1 MRFRRFEIA
10 GDSML
15 PTLTPGDYVLGDR
28 DAVIRPSH
36 IVALEHPTRPGFW
49 LVKRV
54 LALEGVVD
62 LGAGTVNGEH
72 IEDEFRETSERGRFE
87 VPPGSMF
94 VTSDNRNAT
103 RADSRAFGAVATES
117 AYRVRFRYWPSA
129 RRF

>member
-15 PTLTPGDYVLGDR
+15 PTLTPGDYVLADR

-36 IVALEHPTRPGFW
+36 IVALQHPEQPGFW

-62 LGAGTVNGEH
+62 LDEGTVDGEPF
-72 IEDEFRETSERGRFE
+72 EDEFRTSSEQGRFE
-87 VPPGSMF
+87 IPHGSMF
-94 VTSDNRNAT
+94 VASDNRSAT
-103 RADSRAFGAVATES
+103 RSDSRSFGAVPTES
-117 AYRVRFRYWPSA
+117 AYRVRLRYWPSA
-129 RRF
+129 RCF